1 MVGSIFRV
9 NTLEQRVPTCR
20 NFVPTTL
27 TITVLKPM
35 SRWHKFPH
43 NNADFLYQG
52 DSLQASW
59 AALHRGD
66 RVEYPDAGWVE
77 RVLEEAP
84 GAAPRK
90 FDDDFAALAAFV
102 QDAWRSFHAGDFQQ
116 AVSLSEKC
124 GHLAHAAANKAAG
137 VYATYLEPD
146 EGKQQ
151 ACYLAA
157 IKRAEAAIDL
167 LPDDP
172 NSHYFHA
179 FNLGRY
185 SQSISVIKAL
195 SQGIGGKI
203 QTSLQNALEL
213 DPDHAEAHTAM
224 GMYHAEIINKVGK
237 MLGKMTYGASAAK
250 ALEHFE
256 RALELTPDSPIA
268 HIEYGNGLYLLF
280 EDDRLDEVTDLYV
293 KASEL
298 QPADAMEKLDVEAA
312 LAELE

>member
-1 MVGSIFRV
+1 MLPS
-9 NTLEQRVPTCR
+9 
-20 NFVPTTL
+20 
-27 TITVLKPM
+27 TISVSNPM
-35 SRWHKFPH
+35 SRWNSFPH
-43 NNADFLYQG
+43 NNSDFLYKG
-52 DSLQASW
+52 HRLLECWPD
-59 AALHRGD
+59 LHRGD
-66 RVEYPDAGWVE
+66 CVEFPDADWVE
-77 RVLEEAP
+77 RTLEQAP
-84 GAAPRK
+84 EAAPKK
-90 FDDDFAALAAFV
+90 FNNDFAALAEII
-102 QDAWRSFHAGDFQQ
+102 QDAWRCFHSGDFQK

-124 GHLAHAAANKAAG
+124 GQLAHAPANKATG
-137 VYATYLEPD
+137 VYATYLEED
-146 EGKQQ
+146 EGTQQ

-157 IKRAEAAIDL
+157 IKRAESAIQA

-213 DPDHAEAHTAM
+213 EPDHAEAHTAM

-256 RALELTPDSPIA
+256 RALELTPHSPIA

-280 EDDRLDEVTDLYV
+280 GDERLDEVTDLYV
-293 KASEL
+293 TASEL
-298 QPADAMEKLDVEAA
+298 EPTDAMEKLDVEAA

>member
-1 MVGSIFRV
+1 VSS
-9 NTLEQRVPTCR
+9 
-20 NFVPTTL
+20 TTL
-27 TITVLKPM
+27 TQTVFKPM
-35 SRWHKFPH
+35 SRWNKFPYK
-43 NNADFLYQG
+43 NADYLYEG
-52 DSLQASW
+52 DGLLDNW

-66 RVEYPDAGWVE
+66 RVEFPDAAWVE
-77 RVLEEAP
+77 RVLEESP
-84 GAAPRK
+84 DAAPRK
-90 FDDDFAALAAFV
+90 FDGDFAALAATV

-137 VYATYLEPD
+137 VYATYLEDD
-146 EGKQQ
+146 EGQQQ

-157 IKRAEAAIDL
+157 ITRAESAIET
-167 LPDDP
+167 LPGDP

-203 QTSLQNALEL
+203 HTSLKNALEL
-213 DPDHAEAHTAM
+213 EPDHAEAHTAM

-280 EDDRLDEVTDLYV
+280 DDEKLDEVTDLYV
-293 KASEL
+293 RASEL